1 MALRAQGG
9 PMAPC
14 SQRSSDNGGMKL
26 IILDRDG
33 TLNALPEGE
42 EFVASHEAW
51 LPLPGALEAVARIN
65 RLGWH
70 VVIATNQPGLG
81 RGLFDVAS
89 LNDIHAKLHRLLA
102 AAGGRI
108 DAIFY
113 CPHAPGENCHCRKPA
128 PGLLEQICERYG
140 VDPKDV
146 HAVGDSAQHLQAAA
160 TLGMQLHA
168 LRGGDAGR
176 SSALPD
182 GATPSSP
189 APCPAACTVHQ
200 DLSAFADYL
209 ARQEALLQ
217 ESTVV
222 VSAA

>member
-1 MALRAQGG
+1 MLVRQT
-9 PMAPC
+9 
-14 SQRSSDNGGMKL
+14 SDNGGMKL

-51 LPLPGALEAVARIN
+51 QPLPGALEAVARIN

-113 CPHAPGENCHCRKPA
+113 CPHAPGENCNCRKPA

-140 VDPKDV
+140 VDPKEV
-146 HAVGDSAQHLQAAA
+146 RAVGDSALHLQAAA
-160 TLGMQLHA
+160 SLGMQLHV
-168 LRGGDAGR
+168 LRGGDADR
-176 SSALPD
+176 SA
-182 GATPSSP
+182 
-189 APCPAACTVHQ
+189 APLGIYAQAVMREAPTLHQ
-200 DLSAFADYL
+200 DLSAFADHL
-209 ARQEALLQ
+209 ARQEALLA
-217 ESTVV
+217 ERLVLVPAT
-222 VSAA
+222 